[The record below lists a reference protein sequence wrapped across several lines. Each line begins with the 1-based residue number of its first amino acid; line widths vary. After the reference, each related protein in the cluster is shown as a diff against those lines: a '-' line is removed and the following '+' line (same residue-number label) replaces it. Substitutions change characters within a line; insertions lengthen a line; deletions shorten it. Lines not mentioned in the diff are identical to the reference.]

1 MDGILRAAA
10 LYVFVW
16 LLVRIAGKRTVSAMN
31 TFDFVL
37 LLMMGEA
44 TQQALL
50 GNDFSMTNA
59 FTVLGALVGIDLA
72 LSLIKQKFPRL
83 DKWMDGTALIIL
95 ENGRLLHDRMN
106 RERVD
111 ESMISEQTSPA
122 FQAKHP
128 AKSSLLWGFN
138 RRAQSAPLPIH
149 GSRSPSPP
157 WLRCPFFRRDQ
168 QGTG

>member
-1 MDGILRAAA
+1 MDAILRAAA

-16 LLVRIAGKRTVSAMN
+16 LLVRIAGKRTVSAMT

-37 LLMMGEA
+37 LLMIGEA

-59 FTVLGALVGIDLA
+59 FTVLGALLGIDMA
-72 LSLIKQKFPRL
+72 LSVIKQKFPRL

-95 ENGRLLHDRMN
+95 ENGRLLHERMN

-111 ESMISEQTSPA
+111 ESDILEA
-122 FQAKHP
+122 A
-128 AKSSLLWGFN
+128 
-138 RRAQSAPLPIH
+138 RRLRGLERLDQIKYAILE
-149 GSRSPSPP
+149 RSGGITIVPK
-157 WLRCPFFRRDQ
+157 
-168 QGTG
+168 